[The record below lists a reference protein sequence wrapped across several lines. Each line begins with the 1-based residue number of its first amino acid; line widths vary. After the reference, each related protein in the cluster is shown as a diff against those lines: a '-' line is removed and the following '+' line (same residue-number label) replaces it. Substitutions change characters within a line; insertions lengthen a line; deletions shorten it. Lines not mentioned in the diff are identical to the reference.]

1 MSLSCCCYQGCEVSE
16 EEAEEERRACEHF
29 QQVQLKRERLPEE
42 RSKKDL
48 EEELACIKELIRVC
62 GQIPTISLKNIL
74 SMLVEDGFEISTQLC
89 EDKDVR
95 KQFEK
100 DLKLFSTAG
109 LQLSTLLHGRSHSR
123 TLQWK
128 ERLKTY
134 MKGQH

>member
-1 MSLSCCCYQGCEVSE
+1 MSE
-16 EEAEEERRACEHF
+16 EEAEEERRACEQF
-29 QQVQLKRERLPEE
+29 QKVQLKRERLPEE
-42 RSKKDL
+42 RSENDL

-62 GQIPTISLKNIL
+62 RQIPTISLKNIL
-74 SMLVEDGFEISTQLC
+74 SMLVEDGFEISTRLC

-100 DLKLFSTAG
+100 DFKLFSTAG

-128 ERLKTY
+128 ERLKTS

>member
-1 MSLSCCCYQGCEVSE
+1 MSE
-16 EEAEEERRACEHF
+16 EEAEEERRACEQF

-89 EDKDVR
+89 EYKDVR

-100 DLKLFSTAG
+100 DLNLCYAVYLSCLFHIWHHFCRFLTYLG
-109 LQLSTLLHGRSHSR
+109 L
-123 TLQWK
+123 
-128 ERLKTY
+128 
-134 MKGQH
+134 